1 MDDKNKE
8 FLAGIENSKGDWL
21 KDAKYRRANRKWL
34 RKSQSIALLILDMLD
49 EKGMQQ
55 KQLAEVMGVSPQ
67 QISKIV
73 KGKQN
78 LTLETISKLEQIL
91 GVALIEVPK
100 FQTKVDVE
108 IKEYKVS
115 MPSVA
120 QKKTQRVKAH
130 SEYVLSGMQIWTPNQ
145 PEDNLAA

>member
-1 MDDKNKE
+1 MKDIRQKIEAIAVDDSS
-8 FLAGIENSKGDWL
+8 GWL
-21 KDAKYRRANRKWL
+21 KDAKYRRSNRKWL
-34 RKSQSIALLILDMLD
+34 KKSQSIALRILDVLS

-91 GVALIEVPK
+91 DIALIEVPK
-100 FQTKVDVE
+100 FQTKVDVVK
-108 IKEYKVS
+108 KEYKVS

-120 QKKTQRVKAH
+120 HKKSQRVKAH

>member
-1 MDDKNKE
+1 MEDIRKKIDAIAVDDSS
-8 FLAGIENSKGDWL
+8 GWL
-21 KDAKYRRANRKWL
+21 EDAKYRRANRKWL
-34 RKSQSIALLILDMLD
+34 RKSQSIALRILDVLD

-55 KQLAEVMGVSPQ
+55 KQLAEAMGVSPQ

-108 IKEYKVS
+108 RNERREIK
-115 MPSVA
+115 PSNA
-120 QKKTQRVKAH
+120 QKKSQRVKSH
-130 SEYVLSGMQIWTPNQ
+130 SEYILSVMQIWTPNQ